1 MLIGRVAAGKTTL
14 TQALRG
20 EEIKYYKT
28 QYVYYHDTVIDTP
41 GEYTERRET
50 SGALS
55 LYAYEADIVGLVLS
69 ANEPYSIFSP
79 CLTSMVNREVIGIIS
94 GIDKP
99 DANVERVTRWLKLA
113 GCKKIFPV
121 CAITGQGLR
130 ELIEYLERASR
141 LAREEAEKKKR
152 AKKAA
157 TAKKPTVKEGAK
169 KPSTA
174 KTATKK
180 TSAQKAVKKSTA
192 KASTAK
198 KTTVEKASVVE
209 KPAAKK
215 TTQIKKTSGKQTPA
229 QKTVKKEKK
238 DE

>member
-1 MLIGRVAAGKTTL
+1 MKKLMLIGRVAAGKTTL

-28 QYVYYHDTVIDTP
+28 QYVNYHETVIDTP

-50 SGALS
+50 SGALA

-99 DANVERVTRWLKLA
+99 DGNVERVTRWLKLA

-121 CAITGQGLR
+121 CAITGEGLR
-130 ELIEYLERASR
+130 ELIEYLEDDEDRAR
-141 LAREEAEKKKR
+141 RIKREAQAKKR
-152 AKKAA
+152 AEAAAKKKADGQK
-157 TAKKPTVKEGAK
+157 T
-169 KPSTA
+169 STKA
-174 KTATKK
+174 KT
-180 TSAQKAVKKSTA
+180 VKKST
-192 KASTAK
+192 TK
-198 KTTVEKASVVE
+198 KTEK
-209 KPAAKK
+209 
-215 TTQIKKTSGKQTPA
+215 GKS
-229 QKTVKKEKK
+229 K